1 MSGRTSASD
10 MVISRVD
17 SMESRGP
24 EEGLESTIESDAGS
38 NPGSSSRIGRELVLR
53 DAELAMVD
61 QFERESPVAREHIVS
76 EQEGSEIGIL
86 ESELGPVQPQGGGLE
101 SV

>member
-1 MSGRTSASD
+1 

-24 EEGLESTIESDAGS
+24 KEGLESRMGSNAGS
-38 NPGSSSRIGRELVLR
+38 NTGSSSRIGRELVLC
-53 DAELAMVD
+53 DAELVMVD

-86 ESELGPVQPQGGGLE
+86 ESELGPVQPQGGIGE
-101 SV
+101 GVA